1 MSGTTPKRMNPY
13 RVGTVLQDPDGW
25 AVKLHRQAE
34 PWMRRLASRSEAHKL
49 LYAIAAGWASITVT
63 VLTVTR
69 GAVSKRVPLTG
80 LWRNGL

>member
-1 MSGTTPKRMNPY
+1 MIGTTPKRINPY
-13 RVGTVLQDPDGW
+13 SVGTVLQDPDGW

-49 LYAIAAGWASITVT
+49 LYAIAAGWASVTVT
-63 VLTVTR
+63 VSTVTG
-69 GAVSKRVPLTG
+69 GAVSKRVSLTG